1 MIISFQ
7 VSDLLILIVAFEAL
21 FIMVLEMFFT
31 QTKLARNAFDLSKE
45 YLQQKEAKVSMANQ
59 GLYNGFIGIGIIISR
74 FILPFDARNMALYL
88 FIGFVIIAALYGAV
102 TANKKIILSQGLP
115 AIIALIALLVVNL

>member
-1 MIISFQ
+1 MKFI
-7 VSDLLILIVAFEAL
+7 SDLLILIVAFETL

-45 YLQQKEAKVSMANQ
+45 YLQKKEAKVSMANQ

>member
-1 MIISFQ
+1 MKFI
-7 VSDLLILIVAFEAL
+7 SDLLILIVAFEAL
-21 FIMVLEMFFT
+21 FIMALEIFFT

-74 FILPFDARNMALYL
+74 FILPVDARSIALYL
-88 FIGFVIIAALYGAV
+88 FIGFVIIAALYGAA

-115 AIIALIALLVVNL
+115 AIFALIALLVVNH

>member
-1 MIISFQ
+1 MKFI
-7 VSDLLILIVAFEAL
+7 SDLLILMVAFEAL
-21 FIMVLEMFFT
+21 FIMALEMFFT

-45 YLQQKEAKVSMANQ
+45 YLQQKEAQVSMANQ

-74 FILPFDARNMALYL
+74 FILPVDARSIALYL
-88 FIGFVIIAALYGAV
+88 FIGFVIIAALYGAA

-115 AIIALIALLVVNL
+115 AIFALMALLVVNH

>member
-1 MIISFQ
+1 MKFI
-7 VSDLLILIVAFEAL
+7 SDLLILIVAFEAL

-115 AIIALIALLVVNL
+115 AI

>member
-1 MIISFQ
+1 MKFI
-7 VSDLLILIVAFEAL
+7 SDLLILIVAFEAL

-59 GLYNGFIGIGIIISR
+59 GLYNGFIGIGIIVSR

-115 AIIALIALLVVNL
+115 AIIALIALLVVNH

>member
-1 MIISFQ
+1 MKFN
-7 VSDLLILIVAFEAL
+7 SDLLILIVAFEAL

>member
-1 MIISFQ
+1 MKFI
-7 VSDLLILIVAFEAL
+7 SDLLILIVAFEAL

>member
-1 MIISFQ
+1 MKFI
-7 VSDLLILIVAFEAL
+7 SDLLILIVAFEAL

-74 FILPFDARNMALYL
+74 FILPFGARNMALYL

>member
-1 MIISFQ
+1 
-7 VSDLLILIVAFEAL
+7 
-21 FIMVLEMFFT
+21 
-31 QTKLARNAFDLSKE
+31 
-45 YLQQKEAKVSMANQ
+45 
-59 GLYNGFIGIGIIISR
+59 
-74 FILPFDARNMALYL
+74 MALYL

>member
-1 MIISFQ
+1 MKFI
-7 VSDLLILIVAFEAL
+7 SDLLILIVAFEAL

-88 FIGFVIIAALYGAV
+88 CIGFVIIAALYGAV

>member
-1 MIISFQ
+1 MKFI
-7 VSDLLILIVAFEAL
+7 SDLLILIVAFEAL

-88 FIGFVIIAALYGAV
+88 FIGFVIIEALYGAV

>member
-1 MIISFQ
+1 MKFI
-7 VSDLLILIVAFEAL
+7 SDLLILIVAFEAL

-59 GLYNGFIGIGIIISR
+59 RLYNGFIGIGIIISR

>member
-1 MIISFQ
+1 MKFI
-7 VSDLLILIVAFEAL
+7 SDLLILIVAFEAL

-74 FILPFDARNMALYL
+74 IILPFDARNMALYL

>member
-1 MIISFQ
+1 MKFI
-7 VSDLLILIVAFEAL
+7 SDLLILIVAFEAL

-88 FIGFVIIAALYGAV
+88 FIGFVIIASLYGAV